1 MHPIVL
7 DALEREFQ
15 TGKPLNSDNLKT
27 IANDAVN
34 TENEKRSKNPKGL
47 RPLSQR
53 QVPERGKLFQWARAH
68 PSIVKVQDSYGQ
80 KSVFEWQGA

>member
-1 MHPIVL
+1 MSWESVLKKKVRMHPIVL

-34 TENEKRSKNPKGL
+34 TENEKEARI
-47 RPLSQR
+47 QR
-53 QVPERGKLFQWARAH
+53 GFVR
-68 PSIVKVQDSYGQ
+68 
-80 KSVFEWQGA
+80 